1 MPPEKRCSRC
11 NETKSTDE
19 FHRSKGDKD
28 GLYGWCKAC
37 RKDHRND
44 PKVRAQLRNNSRNG
58 LLNRVYGINQEIYHS
73 LLTTQSSGCAI
84 CHVHI
89 SEIRRE
95 WLDVDHC
102 HITGEVRGLL
112 CDICNRAIG
121 LFKDNPDTL
130 RQAAAYLER
139 KRE

>member
-1 MPPEKRCSRC
+1 
-11 NETKSTDE
+11 
-19 FHRSKGDKD
+19 
-28 GLYGWCKAC
+28 
-37 RKDHRND
+37 
-44 PKVRAQLRNNSRNG
+44 
-58 LLNRVYGINQEIYHS
+58 
-73 LLTTQSSGCAI
+73 
-84 CHVHI
+84 
-89 SEIRRE
+89 
-95 WLDVDHC
+95 LDVDHC